1 MNAFTLKILAA
12 ERVFYDGACVS
23 LTVPTLDGLYGV
35 QARHEDVILAV
46 VPGTLTVR
54 TDLGDEIVAAVSG
67 GVLKMEDNTALL
79 LADTVERADEIDF
92 RRAEQAAERA
102 KEELLQKRAHRPSAW
117 RRSTWRG
124 RSAASKRRSIAA
136 AGNKRGKA
144 RREPCF
150 FAPLAKKFSR

>member
-1 MNAFTLKILAA
+1 MNTFTLKILAA

-67 GVLKMEDNTALL
+67 GVLKMEDNEALL
-79 LADTVERADEIDF
+79 LADTVERADEIDEK
-92 RRAEQAAERA
+92 RAEQAAAWA
-102 KEELLQKRAHRPSAW
+102 KEELRQKKSIQEQRVAMEHMARALGRLKTAQHRG
-117 RRSTWRG
+117 G
-124 RSAASKRRSIAA
+124 RK
-136 AGNKRGKA
+136 
-144 RREPCF
+144 
-150 FAPLAKKFSR
+150 

>member
-1 MNAFTLKILAA
+1 MNTFTLKILAA

-35 QARHEDVILAV
+35 QAKHEDVILAV

-79 LADTVERADEIDF
+79 LADTVERADEIDE
-92 RRAEQAAERA
+92 RRAERAAERA
-102 KEELLQKRAHRPSAW
+102 KAELLKKKSAQEQRLAEQHMARALSRIKTAQHRG
-117 RRSTWRG
+117 G
-124 RSAASKRRSIAA
+124 RK
-136 AGNKRGKA
+136 
-144 RREPCF
+144 
-150 FAPLAKKFSR
+150 